1 MSERKWGLFLMDI
14 LERIDRVKSYV
25 AGFTYEEFLQDS
37 KTQDAVVRN
46 LEVIG
51 EAARLIP
58 EDIRQRHSE
67 IPWPQMIALRN
78 RLIHGYF
85 VVDYEIVWDIVTNE
99 LPPLRKHL
107 EEILEESG
115 S

>member
-1 MSERKWGLFLMDI
+1 MSERKWAFFLTDI
-14 LERIDRVKSYV
+14 LERIDRVNSYL
-25 AGFTYEEFLQDS
+25 AGFTYEEFLQDG

-51 EAARLIP
+51 EAARFIP
-58 EDIRQRHSE
+58 EDIRQRHPE
-67 IPWPQMIALRN
+67 VPWPQMIALRN

-99 LPPLRKHL
+99 LPALRKHL

>member
-1 MSERKWGLFLMDI
+1 
-14 LERIDRVKSYV
+14 
-25 AGFTYEEFLQDS
+25 
-37 KTQDAVVRN
+37 
-46 LEVIG
+46 
-51 EAARLIP
+51 
-58 EDIRQRHSE
+58 
-67 IPWPQMIALRN
+67 MIALRN

-99 LPPLRKHL
+99 LPALRKHL

>member
-1 MSERKWGLFLMDI
+1 
-14 LERIDRVKSYV
+14 
-25 AGFTYEEFLQDS
+25 
-37 KTQDAVVRN
+37 

-51 EAARLIP
+51 EAARFIS
-58 EDIRQRHSE
+58 EDIRQRHPE
-67 IPWPQMIALRN
+67 VPWPQMIALRN

-99 LPPLRKHL
+99 LPALRKHL